1 MYWLVVIKCTIYC
14 NTLMSVF
21 SPRIVFM
28 RFIRSGIK
36 ALTFPKQLS
45 LPVWLMEGGFIVCVI
60 RNKCL
65 YAI

>member
-1 MYWLVVIKCTIYC
+1 
-14 NTLMSVF
+14 MSVF